1 VNLVATWCHAAP
13 LEEAPKA
20 NYQGAQVLRVN
31 AVKASQ
37 RDLLLKMQSDQSE
50 LCTPDEFCTEN

>member
-1 VNLVATWCHAAP
+1 VTLVATWCHAAP
-13 LEEAPKA
+13 LDEAPKA

-37 RDLLLKMQSDQSE
+37 REMLLKMQSDQSE
-50 LCTPDEFCTEN
+50 L